1 MRTPRCNRA
10 QNRDISEKIALGLAK
25 PTLSKESMMDSRLF
39 NQEQLSGSFAD
50 EDSYNLYD
58 RPLFQGSSAAAAIYK
73 PMANQADDDE
83 AFGGGNEE
91 GIKKAMAND
100 RFGLGVAGR
109 GFEGAAEQE
118 VRLALSC
125 TYVSVLTKSLK
136 QRREGPVQFE
146 KDSTISDP
154 FGVSAFLD
162 EAKKG
167 SKRGLDTTGGEEAE
181 GSRKRQRD

>member
-1 MRTPRCNRA
+1 
-10 QNRDISEKIALGLAK
+10 
-25 PTLSKESMMDSRLF
+25 MDSRLF

-118 VRLALSC
+118 VRLASYR
-125 TYVSVLTKSLK
+125 TYVLLLIEKRRTAT
-136 QRREGPVQFE
+136 RRTGPIREGFDHIGSVRCQRVLGRSKE
-146 KDSTISDP
+146 
-154 FGVSAFLD
+154 GL
-162 EAKKG
+162 EAWLGYDWRRG
-167 SKRGLDTTGGEEAE
+167 S
-181 GSRKRQRD
+181 